1 MSRRSGV
8 ARPITVFFS
17 DAPPGTPHFRGWSL
31 GASEVKVRI
40 DPDFRWKGWEI
51 VFFEYR
57 AAKQVAAFMAYDL
70 APIIFDAE
78 SDSFFMFNE
87 NGELPTD
94 AEYARLDDD
103 MLWTEIQKETIETS
117 AGPKDVWEFTGI
129 MWDKVEVSPLNEARR
144 RRMR

>member
-31 GASEVKVRI
+31 G
-40 DPDFRWKGWEI
+40 DRWKGWEI

-103 MLWTEIQKETIETS
+103 MLWTEIQKETIGTS